1 MFIVSSGKLALPE
14 IEKDLQEDVMVENA
28 FKTFGQE
35 RLESNPPKVKFNDPM
50 KKLKLKAFAD
60 LFTKLKIS
68 RAAGKE
74 VIIKADR
81 IVFSNFHC
89 RRE

>member
-50 KKLKLKAFAD
+50 TRYKKHSHAQ
-60 LFTKLKIS
+60 
-68 RAAGKE
+68 
-74 VIIKADR
+74 
-81 IVFSNFHC
+81 
-89 RRE
+89 